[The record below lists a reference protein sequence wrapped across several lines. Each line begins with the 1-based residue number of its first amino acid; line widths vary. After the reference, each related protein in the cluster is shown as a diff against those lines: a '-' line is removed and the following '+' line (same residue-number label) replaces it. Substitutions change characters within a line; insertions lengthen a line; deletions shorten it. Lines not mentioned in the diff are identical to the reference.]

1 MLLTLGP
8 RAPPLRPAGTGQV
21 GTKGQAGM
29 VRAGAEG
36 SGPTDKKLSRPV
48 GTRLLPPG
56 GTPTTTRRTG
66 TGSLFFYYYCY
77 EFIFQRN
84 TI

>member
-8 RAPPLRPAGTGQV
+8 RAPPLLPAGTGQV

-36 SGPTDKKLSRPV
+36 SGPTDKRLARPV

-66 TGSLFFYYYCY
+66 TGSLFFLL
-77 EFIFQRN
+77 FLLL
-84 TI
+84 